1 MLQAEASWQANM
13 NRQTMTQDVLGQGVE
28 SCNYMSD
35 VDLVHFAFCL
45 LQVHLLLVWPTQP
58 DFEHVF
64 IVFFDH

>member
-1 MLQAEASWQANM
+1 M

-45 LQVHLLLVWPTQP
+45 LQVHMEVSMANKTRL
-58 DFEHVF
+58 
-64 IVFFDH
+64 